1 MGTSTSYGGPKP
13 GTPLLP
19 SWADT
24 QCPESPLPGE
34 PSGTSPES
42 PSSDHSPQTPTIPET
57 PAPSSIPVLPQR
69 FRNARNNFSRFASS
83 KGSDR
88 KSLGRALGT
97 YIRSGAG
104 GSKIA
109 ARRMWA
115 SQIAAVKLVN
125 VLNDIRSSGA
135 DAVLK
140 KISFPQLAGKQP
152 REILVALTD
161 IICPPET
168 TIDAAIA
175 RESFIE
181 TIIYLPE
188 VDLNNL
194 TEEQIKIITI
204 QFISRT
210 IVTRIVN
217 DIGHKIDENV
227 SAERAN
233 FLMQSLND
241 FVYGA
246 VKDKISQLLKIS
258 SNLNQKEVVSSIS
271 NVYEVAYS
279 LIEEE
284 AIANE

>member
-1 MGTSTSYGGPKP
+1 MGTSSSYGGPKP

-19 SWADT
+19 SWADNPG
-24 QCPESPLPGE
+24 QGSPLPGE
-34 PSGTSPES
+34 PSSA
-42 PSSDHSPQTPTIPET
+42 
-57 PAPSSIPVLPQR
+57 PAPEAPVIPSAPTVPLVLPVLPQR
-69 FRNARNNFSRFASS
+69 FRNARNNFSRFSS
-83 KGSDR
+83 SRGSDR
-88 KSLGRALGT
+88 KSLGRALGSYVRLGT
-97 YIRSGAG
+97 G

-115 SQIAAVKLVN
+115 SQIAAVKLVD

-140 KISFPQLAGKQP
+140 KISFPQLVGKQP
-152 REILVALTD
+152 KEILVALTD

-168 TIDAAIA
+168 TIDAGIA

-188 VDLNNL
+188 IDLNNL

-233 FLMQSLND
+233 LLMQSLND

-258 SNLNQKEVVSSIS
+258 SDLTQKEVVLSIS

-284 AIANE
+284 AITHE

>member
-13 GTPLLP
+13 NTPLLP
-19 SWADT
+19 SWADS
-24 QCPESPLPGE
+24 QDPERPLPGT
-34 PSGTSPES
+34 PSDASPES
-42 PSSDHSPQTPTIPET
+42 PPEHSPEPPVIPQVST
-57 PAPSSIPVLPQR
+57 KPSIVVSPQR

-83 KGSDR
+83 NGSDK
-88 KSLGRALGT
+88 KSLGRALGQ
-97 YIRSGAG
+97 YIKTGTG

-125 VLNDIRSSGA
+125 VLNDIRSSGTEET
-135 DAVLK
+135 LK
-140 KISFPQLAGKQP
+140 KISFPQLVGKQP
-152 REILVALTD
+152 KEILVALTD
-161 IICPPET
+161 IVCPPET
-168 TIDAAIA
+168 TIDASIT

-181 TIIYLPE
+181 TIVYLPE
-188 VDLNNL
+188 IDLGNL

-217 DIGHKIDENV
+217 DIGHKIDKDV

-233 FLMQSLND
+233 LLMQSLND

-246 VKDKISQLLKIS
+246 VKDRVFELLKIS
-258 SNLNQKEVVSSIS
+258 PALNQKDLVLSVSNI
-271 NVYEVAYS
+271 YEIAYNI
-279 LIEEE
+279 IEEE
-284 AIANE
+284 AITNE